1 MISRT
6 RRLVR
11 PSPPPLPPSPP
22 SRKVLC
28 LALVSC
34 YCPARQPS
42 NAGSIIV
49 SGKQLLLRPSTWVCR
64 VLMQALGSLEIPLSI
79 CPEISRFP
87 APPCFHWSL
96 LVPKVL
102 CHFLRF
108 YLFHWLLPPA
118 SGSPGASGG
127 TLWEGAVPSSSI
139 SVCHHTATD
148 TAQCNTAMVTTQW
161 SLVTTQPPI
170 RHLWNCWTQ
179 PPESPHHPPTQ
190 SQSFIVR
197 HQQQL
202 KDHRILQ
209 RRDER

>member
-34 YCPARQPS
+34 YCPARQLS

-64 VLMQALGSLEIPLSI
+64 VLMQALVSLEIPLSI

-108 YLFHWLLPPA
+108 YLLHWLLPPA
-118 SGSPGASGG
+118 SGSPGARRGSWGMEPEVLIHFSLSPHSHRYRTVQHSDG
-127 TLWEGAVPSSSI
+127 HHTVVAG
-139 SVCHHTATD
+139 HHTATD
-148 TAQCNTAMVTTQW
+148 QPLVELPDPTT
-161 SLVTTQPPI
+161 
-170 RHLWNCWTQ
+170 
-179 PPESPHHPPTQ
+179 
-190 SQSFIVR
+190 
-197 HQQQL
+197 
-202 KDHRILQ
+202 
-209 RRDER
+209 

>member
-49 SGKQLLLRPSTWVCR
+49 SGKQFLLRPSTWVCR
-64 VLMQALGSLEIPLSI
+64 VLMQALVSLEIPLSI

-161 SLVTTQPPI
+161 SLVTTATDPP
-170 RHLWNCWTQ
+170 LV
-179 PPESPHHPPTQ
+179 ELLDPTT
-190 SQSFIVR
+190 
-197 HQQQL
+197 
-202 KDHRILQ
+202 
-209 RRDER
+209 

>member
-11 PSPPPLPPSPP
+11 PSPPPLRPSPP

-64 VLMQALGSLEIPLSI
+64 VLMQALVSLEIPLSI

-118 SGSPGASGG
+118 SGSPGANGG
-127 TLWEGAVPSSSI
+127 ILGDGTRGPHPFQ
-139 SVCHHTATD
+139 SV
-148 TAQCNTAMVTTQW
+148 
-161 SLVTTQPPI
+161 STQPPI
-170 RHLWNCWTQ
+170 RHLWNCRATT
-179 PPESPHHPPTQ
+179 PPINNHQNPFPSQ
-190 SQSFIVR
+190 SQSSLPSPGI
-197 HQQQL
+197 
-202 KDHRILQ
+202 
-209 RRDER
+209 ERARYLPEAMER